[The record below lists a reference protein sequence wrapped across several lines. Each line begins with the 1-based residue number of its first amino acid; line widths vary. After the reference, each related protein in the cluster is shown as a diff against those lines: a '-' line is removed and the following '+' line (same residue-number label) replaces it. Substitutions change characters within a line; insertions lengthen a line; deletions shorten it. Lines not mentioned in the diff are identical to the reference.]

1 MFVSFL
7 NGAILS
13 FSLIIAIGAQ
23 NVFVLQQGLMKNH
36 IFVVCFICFVCDA
49 ILMAC
54 GIFGI
59 GGVFAKNENLSFWL
73 GVCGILFLLAFGL
86 NAFIS
91 SFRGSNFAKIK
102 NAIPQKL
109 SKTAL
114 KTLAVTLLNPH
125 VYLDTVVI
133 VGGIGTTLNLQ
144 ERIYFW
150 LGSVL
155 ASFIWFFS
163 LGYGAMK
170 LSKLFMNAKAWRII
184 DFVVGIFMFYI
195 AFLLIRFILK
205 I

>member
-1 MFVSFL
+1 M
-7 NGAILS
+7 
-13 FSLIIAIGAQ
+13 AQ
-23 NVFVLQQGLMKNH
+23 
-36 IFVVCFICFVCDA
+36 I
-49 ILMAC
+49 
-54 GIFGI
+54 
-59 GGVFAKNENLSFWL
+59 
-73 GVCGILFLLAFGL
+73 
-86 NAFIS
+86 
-91 SFRGSNFAKIK
+91 FAKIK
-102 NAIPQKL
+102 NAVPQKL

-195 AFLLIRFILK
+195 AFLLIRFIFK

>member
-1 MFVSFL
+1 MLTTFI

-13 FSLIIAIGAQ
+13 FGLIVAIGAQ

-36 IFVVCFICFVCDA
+36 IFVVCFICFICDA
-49 ILMAC
+49 ILMGF

-73 GVCGILFLLAFGL
+73 GVSGILFLLAFSL

-91 SFRGSNFAKIK
+91 SFRGSNFSKIK
-102 NAIPQKL
+102 NAVPKKL

-150 LGSVL
+150 LGSIST
-155 ASFIWFFS
+155 SFLWFFA
-163 LGYGAMK
+163 LGYGASA

-184 DFVVGIFMFYI
+184 DFIIGIFMFYI
-195 AFLLIRFILK
+195 AFLLIRFIFK